1 MESNLALVD
10 LRLATLIQIIVMLY
24 LQGIHISC
32 STYNHLTITIVP
44 YFSRKQKI

>member
-24 LQGIHISC
+24 LQGLHILC
-32 STYNHLTITIVP
+32 STYNHLTITI
-44 YFSRKQKI
+44 Q